1 MRNLFKFIV
10 TSDTLEIRPDVAGDP
25 LAQEELAESRD
36 FFDAIEFQL
45 CNGWSLVPPEE
56 IGALTSGTILA
67 EDIEYSDDGKIVSL
81 KEVFW
86 DDAYETRDAL
96 ESLKQGK
103 TVSFRRVP
111 VEFWAGR

>member
-1 MRNLFKFIV
+1 MARRLEGENNLDREDIQEAIDFN
-10 TSDTLEIRPDVAGDP
+10 DV
-25 LAQEELAESRD
+25 
-36 FFDAIEFQL
+36 IQL

-67 EDIEYSDDGKIVSL
+67 EDIEYNDDGKIVSL